1 MIRALACSWRLASI
15 RLPMKP
21 WHTPETTG
29 TLRIVVASC
38 ITVASW
44 LAPVFA
50 PRTTSSSFITLAGE
64 KKCIPS
70 TASGRAVTD
79 AISFTSR

>member
-1 MIRALACSWRLASI
+1 
-15 RLPMKP
+15 MKP

-29 TLRIVVASC
+29 TLRILPASC

-44 LAPVFA
+44 LAPVLA
-50 PRTTSSSFITLAGE
+50 PRTTSKSFMMLAGE

-70 TASGRAVTD
+70 TASGRAVAA
-79 AISFTSR
+79 AISLTSR